1 MAPERTS
8 EAARVRAGAN
18 APIISSWSNQSPG
31 GKMRRVTLRQ
41 YLVEQARAGLKV
53 TSELGLLIEVERVT
67 SYLAQG

>member
-1 MAPERTS
+1 
-8 EAARVRAGAN
+8 
-18 APIISSWSNQSPG
+18 
-31 GKMRRVTLRQ
+31 MRRVTLRQ